1 MSDYP
6 VTELFSLVCL
16 TAPSQGIAGFYII
29 DSRLRKKR
37 VDTHEC
43 QFPSIMQLVQQGKLV
58 LEERFVI
65 LRFRIFQANCLN
77 CCGHFP
83 SLIIFLC
90 SIPLI
95 SYQSSGYSVRV
106 QYYSVFSRVLFFSVQ
121 NHAVSYTLINLFI
134 AKKGALFPATYLRIP
149 AHFGQA

>member
-29 DSRLRKKR
+29 DSRLRKNALTPMNANSHRSCSQSK
-37 VDTHEC
+37 
-43 QFPSIMQLVQQGKLV
+43 QGKLV

-65 LRFRIFQANCLN
+65 LRFRIFLANCLN
-77 CCGHFP
+77 CCGHFS

-106 QYYSVFSRVLFFSVQ
+106 QNIVLFFSVQ
-121 NHAVSYTLINLFI
+121 NHAVSYMLIKLFI
-134 AKKGALFPATYLRIP
+134 AKKGTLFPATYLRIP